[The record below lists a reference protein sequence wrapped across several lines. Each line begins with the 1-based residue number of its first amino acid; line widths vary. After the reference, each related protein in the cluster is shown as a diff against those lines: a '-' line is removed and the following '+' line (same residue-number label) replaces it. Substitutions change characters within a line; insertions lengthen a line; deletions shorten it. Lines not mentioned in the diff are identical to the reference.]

1 MRALRGGGAC
11 GHTRARIYRIC
22 HVLHCMGDLVV
33 YRRAVGII
41 REQEQLLADV
51 ELAASLPDAAVAG
64 SEVSR
69 CLLTAVTRAPR
80 PPPPGAGGGRF
91 GAAAADAVRVRR
103 LGRIVRGPAR
113 GAPGLCSA
121 EAVSMWRLC
130 CGGLYDPCLSHL
142 SSCDCNFGLTRARRA
157 RRFSER
163 LCIKRQY

>member
-22 HVLHCMGDLVV
+22 HVLHCMGDLDV

-103 LGRIVRGPAR
+103 LGRVVEGGARVVLGRAGCVSDHVVLPSAPAVRRPEVRWKA
-113 GAPGLCSA
+113 GALLAILKG
-121 EAVSMWRLC
+121 
-130 CGGLYDPCLSHL
+130 
-142 SSCDCNFGLTRARRA
+142 
-157 RRFSER
+157 
-163 LCIKRQY
+163 